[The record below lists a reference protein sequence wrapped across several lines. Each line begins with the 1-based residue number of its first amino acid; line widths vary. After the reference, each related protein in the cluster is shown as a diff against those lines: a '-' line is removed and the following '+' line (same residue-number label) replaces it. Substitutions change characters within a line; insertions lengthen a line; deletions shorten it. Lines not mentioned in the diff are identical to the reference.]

1 MFKKKTNKMTTKKG
15 KKSPP
20 AGVES
25 RLRPLMCEL
34 NALSIV
40 PQQLLLN
47 IDTKLIIF
55 KNF

>member
-1 MFKKKTNKMTTKKG
+1 MTTKKG

-20 AGVES
+20 VGVES

-47 IDTKLIIF
+47 IDAKLIIF
-55 KNF
+55 KKF